1 MSDLKIQGEVQI
13 SAEGAESALD
23 RVAAKAEQMS
33 GRVSAGAD
41 KAGRAVDGIGS
52 GADKSA
58 QQFSRAEG
66 RISDSIKRATQSIE
80 QLGKTASQKLEIQIA
95 EKGLDPAKFEPALAK
110 LRELEKAQGNVGISA
125 GQMQN
130 ALRGVPAQFTDI
142 ATSLASGQKPL
153 TVFLQQ
159 GGQLKDMFGGAGPA
173 ARALGGYV
181 LGLVNPF
188 TVAAAAAGTLALA
201 YHQGSK
207 EADAYRA
214 ALILTGNA
222 AGTTADRL
230 ADMAGRVSTA
240 TGKTKGVASEALAA
254 LAGSGSIASA
264 SMQSVAEAAVRMASV
279 TGESVGDIVKKFDD
293 LGRTPAASSA
303 KLTEQYRYLTAEI
316 YTQIKALED
325 QGRTAEAAA
334 IAQRT
339 FADAMTDRAKHV
351 EAGLG
356 SLERAWKG
364 VTGAAKS
371 AWDSMLDIGRPD
383 TIQEKLDKAQA
394 ALLRTR
400 HSGKDQSALKQEIE
414 HLQEMQRIQSR
425 SLAVQDQQNQKRE
438 AALQFEKDGEKF
450 LTKQQQLE
458 TEILRIRNTGLA
470 AGAKEEEIQR
480 RIAIA
485 REKYA
490 EKPKAGSANDAQQ
503 IFAAQLAAEKD
514 HSKALVDIIQERTKQ
529 RILSEREGVEQILAV
544 QNDGFVRQAE
554 ILKAQLS
561 ATKDTGDRE
570 KIKQQIQALGNA
582 AMLAAEQAATARAKI
597 EAEAL
602 KSHQEYMKGIG
613 DETAALIEKAR
624 AAEEENLKLGMTAEQ
639 LAALTAQRYD
649 EIIARKEAQAIAD
662 REVAGRE
669 AEVALIEEQI
679 SALRRLKN
687 AEVARPAL
695 QKQREEWQ
703 RTADT
708 IERSLTDALL
718 RGFESGKSFAENF
731 RDTLKNMFQ
740 TLVLRP
746 VISAV
751 MAPVAGGIAS
761 MMPGTAAAG
770 QGGVGAAG
778 IINTGSSL
786 YNLSTGAGSGLYN
799 SFALSGAGEALGLS
813 TSSLI
818 APTATELAIDAGIL
832 GGAAAPALEG
842 AAGLT
847 SLGSTIGTALPWVGG
862 ALAIASLFGGGGLF
876 GKKAKTPKI
885 NLINADIDG
894 WSQFDTAFGTIS
906 GAAKHDKNFAQTF
919 EGLKPIAQMDAS
931 LAALLSQS
939 EIDAVKAAL
948 AGTGT
953 GEVKSKG
960 NVAEDFVRNRLDI
973 ITDAVGG
980 WINDLADTAEGELQD
995 VYAQTAQILATRKMQ
1010 GAETL
1015 ANELL
1020 AEGGSAFFRESGTAA
1035 AAFARM
1041 ATALGTV
1048 NPVLEQINVGVLAMS
1063 ASAGN
1068 AATDLLKAFGS
1079 VDAFRNSTGAYY
1091 ANFFSEAERAEA
1103 QQRQLKGQVFSAFAE
1118 FGAQVPKTRSEF
1130 RALVESMDVTTE
1142 AGQKAFAALMNVS
1155 SAFAAITVNAD
1166 AAVAAERRAVTE
1178 ARRAREAAAQASVD
1192 TVAEAVKGLRE
1203 SVASDAAIAG
1213 GIIGGIRVSA
1223 DEYEQFA
1230 AFADALATAR
1240 TELGKVPA
1248 EMTGAIAAIE
1258 KQIVETVRLL
1268 GEQVAPLRLRQGD
1281 AQGALAALM
1290 AGVRI
1295 PSDRYTDASGNFVA
1309 AGLNRAMLFE
1319 QAKAAQQLG
1328 NRASADALNIQNVGG
1343 VLASLAG
1350 ITQSQDFQF
1359 ALREQMAGS
1368 LGVPIQGALMD
1379 VLSGAFD
1386 FAAGA
1391 AASGYVSNGIGL
1403 ARVRAAGSQLSAAQT
1418 GADIDAY
1425 KAAIRNLNGAMKAGS
1440 IDAEQYQTGLDAIGE
1455 IFKATIP
1462 LVDNIEAQAER
1473 VRNASLEWGRAGLES
1488 ITYYFG
1494 QIGEQVAQMA
1504 EAAAA
1509 AAEPIALATSAIGR
1523 MNSVSA
1529 VFGESA
1535 NAAYYGLAGGG
1546 ADGRTMLNG
1555 SLGAIGNAA
1564 LVSTAAAI
1572 AAEIMTTA
1580 DAARVAEQL
1589 SEQFAGIQ
1597 RRDASL
1603 LLDGLSAYDSAAF
1616 ERSFARLN
1624 NALNKGDIST
1634 DQYRELFDLSI
1645 KTYQGT
1651 ENAANDLQDAFAELR
1666 RAARSLADELLIDKG
1681 LTPLST
1687 PQRFAEIRR
1696 QYEETIDKART
1707 GDLEAI
1713 GDMEGI
1719 TRTMLEA
1726 ARNNAGSAEEYN
1738 LFSAGTIRT
1747 LRDLE
1752 AEQPLV
1758 LNPTPLLS
1766 GRSNATEDMLK
1777 ELQALR
1783 AEIAAMRADNSAEN
1797 VAIAKA
1803 TNKTA
1808 SVLDAVTTGNLT
1820 FVTEAA

>member
-80 QLGKTASQKLEIQIA
+80 QFGKTASQKLELRIS
-95 EKGLDPAKFEPALAK
+95 EKGLDAAKFEPALAK

-613 DETAALIEKAR
+613 DETAALLEKAK
-624 AAEEENLKLGMTAEQ
+624 AAEEENARVGLTAEQ
-639 LAALTAQRYD
+639 LSALTAQRYD
-649 EIIARKEAQAIAD
+649 ETIASKEAQATAIRGNA
-662 REVAGRE
+662 ERE
-669 AEVALIEEQI
+669 AELALIEEQI
-679 SALRRLKN
+679 NALKRLKN

-751 MAPVAGGIAS
+751 LAPVAGGIAS
-761 MMPGTAAAG
+761 LVPGTAAAS
-770 QGGVGAAG
+770 QGG
-778 IINTGSSL
+778 TGGGLLNLASTGNSL
-786 YNLSTGAGSGLYN
+786 YNLASGGGLLGGFSAGAASAASELALGASFVGPSASLASGAIGFGASTGLATGSAAGAG
-799 SFALSGAGEALGLS
+799 ALSSIGA
-813 TSSLI
+813 
-818 APTATELAIDAGIL
+818 
-832 GGAAAPALEG
+832 
-842 AAGLT
+842 
-847 SLGSTIGTALPWVGG
+847 ALPWVGG

-885 NLINADIDG
+885 NFINADIKG
-894 WSQFDTAFGTIS
+894 WSQFDTPFGKIS
-906 GAAKHDKNFAQTF
+906 GAAKHDKNFAATF
-919 EGLKPIAQMDAS
+919 DSLKPIAEMDKIIAAQLTAAEISAAS
-931 LAALLSQS
+931 AA
-939 EIDAVKAAL
+939 I

-953 GEVKSKG
+953 GEIKSKNFSG
-960 NVAEDFVRNRLDI
+960 EDFILDRLDR
-973 ITDAVGG
+973 ITDSIGG
-980 WINDLADTAEGELQD
+980 WINDLADTATGEINK
-995 VYAQTAQILATRKMQ
+995 VYGETAGILAARRMD

-1015 ANELL
+1015 ARELL
-1020 AEGGSAFFRESGTAA
+1020 TYDPSSVNSASARVVSADSALKTARDAEIAAIAEGLGEETLALRKQEVDLATETLAKAKETEAAAQAAFAALGEASKDLFKEGETAA
-1035 AAFARM
+1035 AAFVRM
-1041 ATALGTV
+1041 ANALGVV
-1048 NPVLEQINVGVLAMS
+1048 NPQLEAINRKFEITARG
-1063 ASAGN
+1063 GN
-1068 AATDLLKAFGS
+1068 YATDLLGRFASPETFTAQTTAYYQAFYSAADQQAAQMRTLRES
-1079 VDAFRNSTGAYY
+1079 VNASFADMGAAVPSTMSAFRN
-1091 ANFFSEAERAEA
+1091 
-1103 QQRQLKGQVFSAFAE
+1103 
-1118 FGAQVPKTRSEF
+1118 
-1130 RALVESMDVTTE
+1130 LVESLDLTTD
-1142 AGQKAFAALMNVS
+1142 AGQKTFASLMGVSGAFATVMKPLEDAVRQAIADAQKSALG
-1155 SAFAAITVNAD
+1155 NAD
-1166 AAVAAERRAVTE
+1166 AAYSALERAAAKQRTVYQDAIDAATDVIANIDGMLSSLSDAVRTLRGLDQTNDITLAA
-1178 ARRAREAAAQASVD
+1178 ARRDASSMIDALRTTGALPDEKSLGRVISTLTSDSADRYATKVDFERSQLRSAALLSDISGLLEDEGDRQRTVLD
-1192 TVAEAVKGLRE
+1192 VAEDQLSALDAQLESAKLELDALHGIDTSVK
-1203 SVASDAAIAG
+1203 SVTQAMMDLSAAIQLAKSPTPVQQTAGTIDKLYQNILGRTADAG
-1213 GIIGGIRVSA
+1213 GKDYWTNQVTSG
-1223 DEYEQFA
+1223 
-1230 AFADALATAR
+1230 AT
-1240 TELGKVPA
+1240 TLQG
-1248 EMTGAIAAIE
+1248 
-1258 KQIVETVRLL
+1258 
-1268 GEQVAPLRLRQGD
+1268 VA
-1281 AQGALAALM
+1281 GALVEAKP
-1290 AGVRI
+1290 I
-1295 PSDRYTDASGNFVA
+1295 NDAVMNA
-1309 AGLNRAMLFE
+1309 Y
-1319 QAKAAQQLG
+1319 
-1328 NRASADALNIQNVGG
+1328 
-1343 VLASLAG
+1343 ASLAG
-1350 ITQSQDFQF
+1350 KT
-1359 ALREQMAGS
+1359 
-1368 LGVPIQGALMD
+1368 
-1379 VLSGAFD
+1379 
-1386 FAAGA
+1386 
-1391 AASGYVSNGIGL
+1391 
-1403 ARVRAAGSQLSAAQT
+1403 GSQIDDEGLSYWT
-1418 GADIDAY
+1418 
-1425 KAAIRNLNGAMKAGS
+1425 
-1440 IDAEQYQTGLDAIGE
+1440 
-1455 IFKATIP
+1455 
-1462 LVDNIEAQAER
+1462 
-1473 VRNASLEWGRAGLES
+1473 GRAYEVGTAAMEKE
-1488 ITYYFG
+1488 F
-1494 QIGEQVAQMA
+1494 
-1504 EAAAA
+1504 EAAVKNIRGYAEGTNYVQSDRMALIHEGERIMPAA
-1509 AAEPIALATSAIGR
+1509 DNRVLLRLIERGSDEGAT
-1523 MNSVSA
+1523 
-1529 VFGESA
+1529 
-1535 NAAYYGLAGGG
+1535 
-1546 ADGRTMLNG
+1546 
-1555 SLGAIGNAA
+1555 AA
-1564 LVSTAAAI
+1564 LIEEV
-1572 AAEIMTTA
+1572 
-1580 DAARVAEQL
+1580 
-1589 SEQFAGIQ
+1589 
-1597 RRDASL
+1597 
-1603 LLDGLSAYDSAAF
+1603 
-1616 ERSFARLN
+1616 RL
-1624 NALNKGDIST
+1624 
-1634 DQYRELFDLSI
+1634 
-1645 KTYQGT
+1645 
-1651 ENAANDLQDAFAELR
+1651 
-1666 RAARSLADELLIDKG
+1666 
-1681 LTPLST
+1681 
-1687 PQRFAEIRR
+1687 
-1696 QYEETIDKART
+1696 
-1707 GDLEAI
+1707 
-1713 GDMEGI
+1713 
-1719 TRTMLEA
+1719 
-1726 ARNNAGSAEEYN
+1726 
-1738 LFSAGTIRT
+1738 
-1747 LRDLE
+1747 
-1752 AEQPLV
+1752 
-1758 LNPTPLLS
+1758 
-1766 GRSNATEDMLK
+1766 
-1777 ELQALR
+1777 LR
-1783 AEIAAMRADNSAEN
+1783 AEVRAVAGHTAKTSRTLERVVPDGDALAVRTAA
-1797 VAIAKA
+1797 
-1803 TNKTA
+1803 
-1808 SVLDAVTTGNLT
+1808 
-1820 FVTEAA
+1820 